1 MSFFN
6 QTSLFSSQIGQ
17 LIETATDG
25 NSQDENLEL
34 FFEICD
40 LINTK
45 EEHAKEAIKVIRKKL
60 SLYAGRDWS
69 TAMKLLKLLEICS
82 VNCNKKFQVQLA
94 SKDFLQELKN
104 IVGPKL
110 QPPLPIQEKVLYL
123 IQLWAQTFKN
133 DSDFKPIEA
142 FYTELRTK
150 GIDFPISDQQSVYSA
165 KENKSEKSMPPELRA
180 SILNSEQPGASTSL
194 DRQDSKQPSS
204 PKQQFAQNPVQAIPG
219 SAVRLNEEQMAKLQ
233 SEFDVVDNNVLV
245 MNELLTEIQ
254 TMDKMNLQSNEAKK
268 DIVLLKEINRTC
280 QEMQKRITQLIGNIS
295 NESIIGDLLRINDD
309 LNNSFGRYERFEK
322 SFNNNNNNTDNV
334 KPKDVK
340 PKVEEKPLIDFN
352 DDMPNIDSKSAAGPL
367 QKTKKTEMPDDD
379 DDSDINQFLQ
389 DENEIKEME
398 NWLKTQG
405 GTLPLSETKTEKEG
419 HQLK

>member
-1 MSFFN
+1 
-6 QTSLFSSQIGQ
+6 
-17 LIETATDG
+17 
-25 NSQDENLEL
+25 
-34 FFEICD
+34 
-40 LINTK
+40 
-45 EEHAKEAIKVIRKKL
+45 
-60 SLYAGRDWS
+60 
-69 TAMKLLKLLEICS
+69 
-82 VNCNKKFQVQLA
+82 
-94 SKDFLQELKN
+94 
-104 IVGPKL
+104 
-110 QPPLPIQEKVLYL
+110 
-123 IQLWAQTFKN
+123 
-133 DSDFKPIEA
+133 
-142 FYTELRTK
+142 
-150 GIDFPISDQQSVYSA
+150 
-165 KENKSEKSMPPELRA
+165 
-180 SILNSEQPGASTSL
+180 
-194 DRQDSKQPSS
+194 
-204 PKQQFAQNPVQAIPG
+204 
-219 SAVRLNEEQMAKLQ
+219 MAKLQ

-405 GTLPLSETKTEKEG
+405 GTLPLSVTYS
-419 HQLK
+419 LF